1 MILPAGV
8 CVVNWDMNVDPGVD
22 LELILRYLQTLVH
35 GRADSDGMRAPSQAV
50 VGQDRVKDA
59 MARLKRFRR
68 AEFEVC
74 APHQCLRTR
83 TVGSIAA
90 AR

>member
-8 CVVNWDMNVDPGVD
+8 CVINWDMNVDP
-22 LELILRYLQTLVH
+22 TLVH

-59 MARLKRFRR
+59 SLKRFRR